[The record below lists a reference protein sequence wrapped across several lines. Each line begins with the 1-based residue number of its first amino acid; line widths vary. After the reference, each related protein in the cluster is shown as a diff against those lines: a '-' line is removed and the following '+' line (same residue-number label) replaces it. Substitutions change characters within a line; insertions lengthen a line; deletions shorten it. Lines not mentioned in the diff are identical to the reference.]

1 MSARPEV
8 FVTLPRVKA
17 DKVVG
22 RLNQL
27 VPTTRLNELPDGWKV
42 KEPDVAMTGLA
53 EPPQSASKKDSRMF
67 AVLDV
72 TVVPA
77 LKPRVGTF

>member
-1 MSARPEV
+1 MLIREV
-8 FVTLPRVKA
+8 FVALP
-17 DKVVG
+17 KVSPDNVSG
-22 RLNQL
+22 RLKKL
-27 VPTTRLNELPDGWKV
+27 GPMVRLNEVPDGRNV

-72 TVVPA
+72 TGVPA